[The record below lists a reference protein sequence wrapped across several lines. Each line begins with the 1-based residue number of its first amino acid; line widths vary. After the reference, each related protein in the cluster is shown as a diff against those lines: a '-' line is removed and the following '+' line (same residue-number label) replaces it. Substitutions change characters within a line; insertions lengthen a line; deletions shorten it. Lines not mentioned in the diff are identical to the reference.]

1 MKNLKKMMLS
11 ALLFSATTAVAEP
24 FWVSKP
30 LQCGTLEDIVETSKA
45 YGEKPS
51 VLFEGRTITQTGEF
65 SSSKFIIATNE
76 ETNNLEFNGDL
87 NLQLENN
94 FNSGEKLNILYRN
107 NLQSPWEYAF
117 TDKSPYLLGLK

>member
-24 FWVSKP
+24 FWVNKP
-30 LQCGTLEDIVETSKA
+30 LQCGTLEDIVETSKV

-51 VLFEGRTITQTGEF
+51 ILFEGRTITQTGEF

-76 ETNNLEFNGDL
+76 ETKTWTLIEFPAGSDVGCILGRGDGL
-87 NLQLENN
+87 V
-94 FNSGEKLNILYRN
+94 R
-107 NLQSPWEYAF
+107 
-117 TDKSPYLLGLK
+117 LLGQGESI